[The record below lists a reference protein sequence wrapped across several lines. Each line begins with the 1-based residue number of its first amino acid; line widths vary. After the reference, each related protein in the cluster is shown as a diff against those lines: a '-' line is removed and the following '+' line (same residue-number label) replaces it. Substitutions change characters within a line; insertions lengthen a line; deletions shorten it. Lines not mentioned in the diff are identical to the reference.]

1 MVVEIHLGGGQD
13 PLNEDR
19 PNYSRRAIDGL
30 ELRRPRSSM
39 GENPLARVLV
49 VDRNSVSNCSQFSGE
64 PSKEGRSILREA
76 WEWEGSATGVTGTAA
91 EAVVGTSVPRRM
103 VLSFLDFS

>member
-1 MVVEIHLGGGQD
+1 
-13 PLNEDR
+13 
-19 PNYSRRAIDGL
+19 
-30 ELRRPRSSM
+30 M

-76 WEWEGSATGVTGTAA
+76 WEWEVSAAGVTGTAA